1 MSFRRLMTALALA
14 LCSTR
19 CADHPTAA
27 VPSSAAGPHFL
38 RWATKSAP
46 QFNASSAALAS
57 PLSLD
62 QYTVSFWAV
71 RGQSRSVQ
79 LNYRDVSGDT
89 SHPFLILTISD
100 PEFVPDSGAPAGG
113 DSLVDST
120 VVPGGDPGADSST
133 SAGGGPGADSSASP
147 GGDPTADSTAL
158 AAGRTLPGRFA
169 RASRRSASRSGALA
183 DGDSV
188 LITLSIDTTKI
199 GVLLEPTGLRFG
211 TPARL
216 QIWYDGAGGD
226 LNGDGVVDSTDSY
239 IESQLLSMW
248 YREGSDS
255 VWEQISAEH
264 LIEDKEFIVDLPHF
278 SEYAVSW

>member
-14 LCSTR
+14 LCTAR

-27 VPSSAAGPHFL
+27 VLSSAAGPHFL

-46 QFNASSAALAS
+46 QFKASGAALAS

-62 QYTVSFWAV
+62 LYTVSFWAV

-79 LNYRDVSGDT
+79 LNYRDVSGGT

-100 PEFVPDSGAPAGG
+100 PEFVPDSAVPAGG

-120 VVPGGDPGADSST
+120 VVPAGDSLADSTVVPAADSGASSGGDPAV
-133 SAGGGPGADSSASP
+133 DSSA
-147 GGDPTADSTAL
+147 L
-158 AAGRTLPGRFA
+158 EAGHTLPERFA
-169 RASRRSASRSGALA
+169 RANRRSVSRSGTLA
-183 DGDSV
+183 EGDSV
-188 LITLSIDTTKI
+188 LITLTIDTTKI

-226 LNGDGVVDSTDSY
+226 LNGDGVVDETDSY

-248 YREGSDS
+248 YREGSDG
-255 VWEQISAEH
+255 VWEPISADH
-264 LIEDKEFIVDLPHF
+264 LIEDKAFIVDLPHF

>member
-14 LCSTR
+14 LCAAR

-38 RWATKSAP
+38 HWATKSAP
-46 QFNASSAALAS
+46 QFKASGAALAS

-100 PEFVPDSGAPAGG
+100 PEFVPDSGAPAEG
-113 DSLVDST
+113 DSVVDST
-120 VVPGGDPGADSST
+120 VVPAGDSGT
-133 SAGGGPGADSSASP
+133 SAGGDSTADSSALEA
-147 GGDPTADSTAL
+147 GHAL
-158 AAGRTLPGRFA
+158 PERFA
-169 RASRRSASRSGALA
+169 RASSRAVSRSRALA
-183 DGDSV
+183 EGDSV
-188 LITLSIDTTKI
+188 LVTLSIDTTKI

-216 QIWYDGAGGD
+216 QISYDGAGGD
-226 LNGDGVVDSTDSY
+226 LNGDGVVDETDSY

-248 YREGSDS
+248 YREGSDGG
-255 VWEQISAEH
+255 WEQIAAEH
-264 LIEDKEFIVDLPHF
+264 LIEDKVFIVDLPHF